1 MQMKLNEADSQQSI
15 QDQEN
20 KQTRDS
26 DLHILSQEL
35 KNVKI
40 DNEKLSQTNEIDL
53 NKINELLQQVQQ
65 LHIEIEQYEDTKE

>member
-1 MQMKLNEADSQQSI
+1 
-15 QDQEN
+15 
-20 KQTRDS
+20 
-26 DLHILSQEL
+26 LSQEL